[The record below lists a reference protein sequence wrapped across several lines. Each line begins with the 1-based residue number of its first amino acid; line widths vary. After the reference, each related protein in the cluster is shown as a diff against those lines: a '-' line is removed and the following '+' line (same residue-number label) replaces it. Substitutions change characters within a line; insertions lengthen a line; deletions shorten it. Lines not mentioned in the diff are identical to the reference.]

1 MRVSVLVRLIVSIV
15 IGGACWVPAAM
26 SGAADNTELET
37 TVRALVRA
45 NSEKDLPAMSRLMA
59 HDADIVSYSI
69 GGRKYVGWPDLERD
83 IKEEFANV
91 AALDLRISELKVWSK
106 GDIGWY
112 TMELAY
118 GRILGH
124 GPDQQRTVLPLRET
138 GVLERRDGQWV
149 LLSWHESF
157 RSVSDVMPVT
167 DRTSAAAPHTVA
179 SSTGQPTVLDLSGEW
194 EVLEVEDDKRYKA
207 TLDKA
212 GNGPYTQHGGR
223 FVTTK
228 YADRLWQGSWQ
239 QPGNDREGEFELLL
253 SEDGTQAKGVWWYSR
268 VGTHNN
274 IPPREH
280 GGTYV
285 WKRLTLPP
293 SAQ

>member
-1 MRVSVLVRLIVSIV
+1 MRMSVLFRITVYML

-26 SGAADNTELET
+26 SGTADNAELES

-45 NSEKDLPAMSRLMA
+45 NAEKDLPAMSRLMA
-59 HDADIVSYSI
+59 HDADITCYSI
-69 GGRKYVGWPDLERD
+69 GGRKYVGWSDLERD
-83 IKEEFANV
+83 IKEEFAKV
-91 AALDLRISELKVWSK
+91 AALDLPISELKVWSN

-112 TMELAY
+112 TMELDY
-118 GRILGH
+118 VRILGQ
-124 GPDQQRTVLPLRET
+124 GLDQQRTALPLRET
-138 GVLERRDGQWV
+138 GVLERRNGQWL
-149 LLSWHESF
+149 LLSWHESL
-157 RSVSDVMPVT
+157 RNASGAMPVD
-167 DRTSAAAPHTVA
+167 DRTEAAAPRTVA
-179 SSTGQPTVLDLSGEW
+179 SSVGQPVVLDLSGEW
-194 EVLEVEDDKRYKA
+194 EILEVEDDKRYKA

-228 YADRLWQGSWQ
+228 YADRLWQGTWQ

-268 VGTHNN
+268 VGTQKN

-280 GGTYV
+280 GGTYL
-285 WKRLTLPP
+285 WQRLTPP
-293 SAQ
+293 PTAQ

>member
-1 MRVSVLVRLIVSIV
+1 MRASVLVRLIVYML

-26 SGAADNTELET
+26 SGTTDNTELET

-45 NSEKDLPAMSRLMA
+45 NSEKDLSAMSKLMA
-59 HDADIVSYSI
+59 HDADITSYSI

-83 IKEEFANV
+83 IKEEFATV

-118 GRILGH
+118 GRILGQ
-124 GPDQQRTVLPLRET
+124 GPDQQRAVLPLRET
-138 GVLERRDGQWV
+138 GVLERRNGQWV

-157 RSVSDVMPVT
+157 RSVSDAMPVD
-167 DRTSAAAPHTVA
+167 DRTKAAAPHTVA
-179 SSTGQPTVLDLSGEW
+179 SSTGQPVVLDLSGEW
-194 EVLEVEDDKRYKA
+194 EILEVEDDKRYKA
-207 TLDKA
+207 ALDKA

-228 YADRLWQGSWQ
+228 YADRLWQGTWQ
-239 QPGNDREGEFELLL
+239 QPDNDREGEFELLL
-253 SEDGTQAKGVWWYSR
+253 SEDGSEAKGVWWYSR
-268 VGTHNN
+268 VGTQKN

-285 WKRLTLPP
+285 WKRLTSPP

>member
-1 MRVSVLVRLIVSIV
+1 MRVSVLVRFIVYMV
-15 IGGACWVPAAM
+15 IGGACWAPAAM
-26 SGAADNTELET
+26 SGAADNTGLET

-45 NSEKDLPAMSRLMA
+45 NAEKDLPAMSKLMA
-59 HDADIVSYSI
+59 HDADITSYTI

-83 IKEEFANV
+83 IKEEFAKV
-91 AALDLRISELKVWSK
+91 AALDLPISELKVWSN

-112 TMELAY
+112 TMELDY
-118 GRILGH
+118 VRVLGQ
-124 GPDQQRTVLPLRET
+124 GADQQRTVLPLRET
-138 GVLERRDGQWV
+138 GVLERRNGRWV
-149 LLSWHESF
+149 LLSWHESL
-157 RSVSDVMPVT
+157 RNAVGAMPDD
-167 DRTSAAAPHTVA
+167 DRANAAAPRTVA
-179 SSTGQPTVLDLSGEW
+179 SSVGQPVVLDLSGEW
-194 EVLEVEDDKRYKA
+194 DILEVEDDKRYKA
-207 TLDKA
+207 TLDKT

-228 YADRLWQGSWQ
+228 YADRLWQGTWQ

-268 VGTHNN
+268 IETHKN